1 MKCIQK
7 SRVEST
13 YRGSRVKSRFLK
25 YPFKIHFMRIQMY
38 IICACDEI
46 LQGSSVSELIC
57 NT

>member
-25 YPFKIHFMRIQMY
+25 YAFKIHFMRIQMY
-38 IICACDEI
+38 IICASDEI
-46 LQGSSVSELIC
+46 LQGSSVSVP
-57 NT
+57 N